1 MRKMRLHKREIHDPS
16 LIKDILDECDVV
28 RLGLHDEEGMFI
40 VPVNYG
46 YELKDNNGNQKIT
59 KSGSGK
65 QTRYFS

>member
-46 YELKDNNGNQKIT
+46 
-59 KSGSGK
+59 
-65 QTRYFS
+65 